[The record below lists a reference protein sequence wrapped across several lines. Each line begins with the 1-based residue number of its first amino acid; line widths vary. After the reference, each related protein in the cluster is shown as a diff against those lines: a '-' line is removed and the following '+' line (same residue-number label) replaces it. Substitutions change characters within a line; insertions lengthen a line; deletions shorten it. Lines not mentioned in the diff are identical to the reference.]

1 VDQDVINLLLRAC
14 LCAADVVLQQ
24 LLMQI
29 FRPEMSANKIF
40 VWPIYRQAR
49 SQEGVGPVGRPPPPN
64 AARSAFYGPH
74 FCQLVN
80 GFTSVDSSGRENQTA
95 EQIPATC
102 AATIKECDRV
112 LFPNMF
118 MLLKVACTLPVTS
131 CECERSASTLRRL
144 NTFMRAS
151 TGEERLS
158 SLALIHTHY
167 DIPIDLD
174 KTCLPNC
181 IQEGWN

>member
-1 VDQDVINLLLRAC
+1 
-14 LCAADVVLQQ
+14 
-24 LLMQI
+24 M
-29 FRPEMSANKIF
+29 
-40 VWPIYRQAR
+40 
-49 SQEGVGPVGRPPPPN
+49 
-64 AARSAFYGPH
+64 
-74 FCQLVN
+74 N
-80 GFTSVDSSGRENQTA
+80 GFTSVDSSGRGNQTA

-112 LFPNMF
+112 LFPNML

-144 NTFMRAS
+144 NTFMRAR

-174 KTCLPNC
+174 KAVDLFAKLHPRRL
-181 IQEGWN
+181 